1 MPNDNDFY
9 LKVYLNRSE
18 LVHPDGTAETF
29 EEGAV
34 SEEARHRSD
43 KIRQAL
49 SSGFLETVIL
59 ECRKGIADL
68 TTYVLNDEHKALL
81 DVLVN
86 SVTAEN
92 GRALVG
98 LVVLQLCVKAIEPQQ
113 SIRLHKGGSSA
124 RDFSWRDGISMR
136 SLDNTFITPVLRKYD
151 LLKLNADG
159 FMMTRSL
166 AENYPYSQVYK
177 ANLRG
182 ARKQW
187 LQLVEELERARLD
200 ATTGLKYLIAQLLN
214 RADSFATLATETLV
228 HMQQYLEQN
237 TGNLRESVY
246 TLIIKHIEE
255 SKNAAR
261 IMEIAMHSLMQA
273 MNELGVF
280 DPGVLKPLSQM
291 RSANK
296 KHGNVADIEILEYRQ
311 IVEAWDAKY
320 AISYLRDQLEEL
332 DDKLRNH
339 PQVTLA
345 GFVTTV
351 APIRMD
357 ELLLRMEEIQDMRG
371 IKVVILTLDQWVQA
385 QFQRTYDEVDAD
397 AETLAGRWLVA
408 YSESIAQR
416 RREIAPIDEPCF
428 DWLAALKHLIVQAK
442 V

>member
-1 MPNDNDFY
+1 MANNNDFY

-18 LVHPDGTAETF
+18 LVHPDGTTETF

-34 SEEARHRSD
+34 SEESRRRSD

-49 SSGFLETVIL
+49 SAGFLETIIL
-59 ECRKGIADL
+59 ECREGITNLAA
-68 TTYVLNDEHKALL
+68 YVLDDDHKLLL

-113 SIRLHKGGSSA
+113 SIRLHKGGPGA
-124 RDFSWRDGISMR
+124 RDFSWRNGISMR
-136 SLDNTFITPVLRKYD
+136 SLDSTFITPVLRKYD

-187 LQLVEELERARLD
+187 LQLVEEVEQARLD
-200 ATTGLKYLIAQLLN
+200 PTIGLKYLIAQLIN
-214 RADSFATLATETLV
+214 RADSFASLATETLV

-237 TGNLRESVY
+237 AGNLRQSVY
-246 TLIIKHIEE
+246 SLISDHIEQ

-273 MNELGVF
+273 INEFGTF
-280 DPGVLKPLSQM
+280 GAGVLEPLSQM

-320 AISYLRDQLEEL
+320 GIPYLRDQLEEL
-332 DDKLRNH
+332 DDKLQNH
-339 PQVTLA
+339 PQVMLA

-351 APIRMD
+351 EPIRMD
-357 ELLLRMEEIQDMRG
+357 ELLPRMEEIQDMRG
-371 IKVVILTLDQWVQA
+371 TKIVILTFSQWVQT
-385 QFQRTYDEVDAD
+385 QFKRANDEVGVA
-397 AETLAGRWLVA
+397 AETLAARWLVA
-408 YSESIAQR
+408 YTETIAQR
-416 RREIAPIDEPCF
+416 RRPIAPIDEPCF
-428 DWLAALKHLIVQAK
+428 DWLLMLKSLL
-442 V
+442 